1 MRSGVREAVRMTQV
15 VILDYGLGNLRSV
28 KKGLEKAGADTVI
41 TSDLDV
47 MADADG
53 VLLPGVGAFSE
64 GMEKLSAMKS
74 ALYDYVKERPILG
87 ICLGMQMLLE
97 IGEEYGIH
105 EGLGLVPGSVK
116 RFPDR
121 DGFKIP
127 HMGWNNLR
135 IEKKD
140 SPLFKGVPDGS
151 YVYFVHSYYADT
163 SLEYTLTSTDYILRY
178 ASAIQNGNAYGTQ
191 FHPEKSGAV
200 GLKILENFIDM
211 L

>member
-47 MADADG
+47 MANADG

-121 DGFKIP
+121 EGFKIP

>member
-1 MRSGVREAVRMTQV
+1 MRSGGREAVRMTQV

-127 HMGWNNLR
+127 HMGWNNLK

-151 YVYFVHSYYADT
+151 YVYFVHSYYAET
-163 SLEYTLTSTDYILRY
+163 GMEYGIPPIRL
-178 ASAIQNGNAYGTQ
+178 
-191 FHPEKSGAV
+191 
-200 GLKILENFIDM
+200 
-211 L
+211 

>member
-1 MRSGVREAVRMTQV
+1 MRSGGREAVRMTQV

-127 HMGWNNLR
+127 HMGWNNLK

-151 YVYFVHSYYADT
+151 YVYFVQSYYAET
-163 SLEYTLTSTDYILRY
+163 GMEYTLTSTDYILRY

>member
-1 MRSGVREAVRMTQV
+1 MRSGGREAVRMTQV

-127 HMGWNNLR
+127 HMGWNNLK
-135 IEKKD
+135 IVKKD

-151 YVYFVHSYYADT
+151 YVYFVHSYYAET
-163 SLEYTLTSTDYILRY
+163 GMEYTLTSTDYILRY